1 MTDDAPDYELYELR
15 VVGALDRHA
24 AEALRLELRRLARA
38 RGVELV
44 VRVEK
49 APAEPPPSA

>member
-1 MTDDAPDYELYELR
+1 MTDAAADGDVYELR
-15 VVGALDRHA
+15 VAGALDRHA

-38 RGVELV
+38 HGVELE

-49 APAEPPPSA
+49 APAAPPPSA